1 MKYLPRN
8 YDLFDT
14 MFDSFLPTNSNNM
27 MRTDV
32 HEKDGYYDLDIELPG
47 YKKEDIAMEIS
58 DGYLNIK
65 ATRTNSDEEKDERGN
80 LIRQERFYGSIS
92 RSFYVGDNIKA
103 EDIKAKYENGI
114 LNINL
119 PSREQKRIE
128 TSQNHQI
135 TTSF

>member
-14 MFDSFLPTNSNNM
+14 MFDGFFPSNNSNM

-32 HEKDGYYDLDIELPG
+32 REKDGYYDLDIELPG

-65 ATRTNSDEEKDERGN
+65 ATRTSSEEENDARGN
-80 LIRQERFYGSIS
+80 LIRQERFYGSVS

-103 EDIKAKYENGI
+103 EDIKARYDNGI
-114 LNINL
+114 LSINL

-128 TSQNHQI
+128 TSQKVELL
-135 TTSF
+135 

>member
-128 TSQNHQI
+128 TSQKVVLL
-135 TTSF
+135 

>member
-47 YKKEDIAMEIS
+47 YKKEDISMEIS

-128 TSQNHQI
+128 TSQKVELL
-135 TTSF
+135 

>member
-1 MKYLPRN
+1 MRFVPRN
-8 YDLFDT
+8 YDLFDN
-14 MFDSFLPTNSNNM
+14 MFDSFLPSVNSNNM
-27 MRTDV
+27 MKTDI
-32 HEKDGYYDLDIELPG
+32 HELNGYYDMDIELPG
-47 YKKEDIAMEIS
+47 YKKEDIEMEIS

-65 ATRTNSDEEKDERGN
+65 ASRSNSEEEKDSKGN

-103 EDIKAKYENGI
+103 EDIKASYENGI

-128 TSQNHQI
+128 TSQKVELL
-135 TTSF
+135 

>member
-103 EDIKAKYENGI
+103 EDIKAKYENVI

-128 TSQNHQI
+128 TSQKVELL
-135 TTSF
+135 

>member
-128 TSQNHQI
+128 TSQ
-135 TTSF
+135 TVELL

>member
-1 MKYLPRN
+1 M
-8 YDLFDT
+8 
-14 MFDSFLPTNSNNM
+14 
-27 MRTDV
+27 
-32 HEKDGYYDLDIELPG
+32 I
-47 YKKEDIAMEIS
+47 
-58 DGYLNIK
+58 
-65 ATRTNSDEEKDERGN
+65 NSDEEKDERGN

-128 TSQNHQI
+128 TSQKVELL
-135 TTSF
+135 

>member
-32 HEKDGYYDLDIELPG
+32 REKDGYYDLDIELPG

-128 TSQNHQI
+128 TSQKVELL
-135 TTSF
+135 

>member
-80 LIRQERFYGSIS
+80 LIIQERFYGSIS

-128 TSQNHQI
+128 TSQKVELL
-135 TTSF
+135 

>member
-32 HEKDGYYDLDIELPG
+32 HEKDVYYDLDIELPG

-128 TSQNHQI
+128 TSQKVELL
-135 TTSF
+135 